1 MQLKDYYKILRV
13 HPTASET
20 VIKKA
25 FRQLALQFHP
35 DKNPG
40 NLIAEAHFKEIQEAY
55 QVLIDPVQREEYN
68 YKRWY
73 NRSIG
78 KKYTEK
84 ALTPTA
90 ILTECKKINKY
101 LASVNI
107 FQLDYLSLNHH
118 IHDLLSE
125 EAIALLRQYND
136 IATNKNIVK
145 ELLTSIHNLPLTY
158 AEPIAEKLSVV
169 TGVDEELKEMI
180 QFFLRNHRRYYWWKK
195 YQLAIVAAITLLLCL
210 GIFWITRQ

>member
-13 HPTASET
+13 HPTASAT
-20 VIKKA
+20 TIKKA

-35 DKNPG
+35 DRNPG

-55 QVLIDPVQREEYN
+55 QVLINPSQREEYN

-84 ALTPTA
+84 AITPTA
-90 ILTECKKINKY
+90 LLAECTKINNY

-107 FQLDYLSLNHH
+107 FQLDYLSLSHH
-118 IHDLLSE
+118 IHNLLSE
-125 EAIALLRQYND
+125 DAIALLQQYND

-145 ELLTSIHNLPLTY
+145 ELLKSIDTLPLTY
-158 AEPIAEKLSVV
+158 AEPIAEKLSSV
-169 TGVDEELKEMI
+169 TGLDEALKEAI
-180 QFFLRNHRRYYWWKK
+180 KIFLQNHRRRYWWKK
-195 YQLAIVAAITLLLCL
+195 YQLVIVAAITLLLCL

>member
-13 HPTASET
+13 QPTASEAG
-20 VIKKA
+20 IKKS

-55 QVLIDPVQREEYN
+55 QVLIDPAQREEYN

-78 KKYTEK
+78 KKYAEK
-84 ALTPTA
+84 AITPAA
-90 ILTECKKINKY
+90 ILDECKKINNY

-118 IHDLLSE
+118 IQDLLSG
-125 EAIALLRQYND
+125 EAIILLQQHND
-136 IATNKNIVK
+136 MPANRNIVK
-145 ELLTSIHNLPLTY
+145 ELLKSAQSLPLIHAEAVIEKLRTVPGVNEEVNESIHL
-158 AEPIAEKLSVV
+158 
-169 TGVDEELKEMI
+169 
-180 QFFLRNHRRYYWWKK
+180 FLQQHRRHAWWKK
-195 YQLAIVAAITLLLCL
+195 YQFAIVAAITLLLCL
-210 GIFWITRQ
+210 GIFWLSRQ